1 MSTNSFRQNRPRQ
14 QRRLPPSGGAGRS
27 ASPAGRRNGATGN
40 ARQNYERYVG
50 LAREAALA
58 GDLVQMEHWYQHAE
72 HYYRVMNSD

>member
-1 MSTNSFRQNRPRQ
+1 M
-14 QRRLPPSGGAGRS
+14 GRS
-27 ASPAGRRNGATGN
+27 TSPAGRRNGATGN

-58 GDLVQMEHWYQHAE
+58 GDSVQMEHWYQHAE

>member
-40 ARQNYERYVG
+40 ARQNYERYVA

-58 GDLVQMEHWYQHAE
+58 GDSVQMEHWYQHAE